1 MADSTE
7 RTRRYRA
14 RRQAGMRIVPV
25 EITPEIEASLVEA
38 EWLDLKNLENAQAV
52 GEAVGQ
58 LLSWWNKAFGCN
70 ADTPIDAVTRHAT
83 TCPAHAKGGNHDDD

>member
-1 MADSTE
+1 
-7 RTRRYRA
+7 
-14 RRQAGMRIVPV
+14 MRLVPV

-70 ADTPIDAVTRHAT
+70 ADTPFDTVTRHASSLPT
-83 TCPAHAKGGNHDDD
+83 RGTPVATPLDLPKRPRKSAVRP